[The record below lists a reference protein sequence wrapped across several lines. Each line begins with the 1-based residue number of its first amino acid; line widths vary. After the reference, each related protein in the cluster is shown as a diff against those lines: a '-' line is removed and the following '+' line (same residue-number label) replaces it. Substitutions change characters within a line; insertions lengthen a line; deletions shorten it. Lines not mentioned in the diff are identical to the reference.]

1 MNGSRQSAMTGMPTS
16 KVSAI
21 AKYARRCGPRMVA
34 TYGTLDPRSLGL
46 GRIGLGLLLMYDLV
60 RRVPGLVTWY
70 SNEGLLPNH
79 TVLWRPSADYV
90 FSLLLAASRPEEAA
104 IFFALFAIVY
114 LLFTVGWHTRFFHF
128 LSLVCLV
135 SLHDRAI
142 FLENGGDVALN
153 LLCVWTLFLPMG
165 ARFSIDAVRRTL
177 AKREESARELNDR
190 PSSQERPVVSLAVL
204 AILLEISVIYYFNAV
219 NKHGWTWRQGLA
231 VHYVLYQE
239 RMVTWFG
246 VLMRALMTPALSRV
260 LSYAVLAI
268 EIAAP
273 VLILSPIKRVAM
285 RRLAIVLYPGLHL
298 AFATCL
304 NLGQFSFN
312 MMGYF
317 PLLLA
322 AEDWDALGRRFGPSA
337 ARARIVYVDE
347 KSALGSAWARLLSR
361 LDTFGR
367 LRFEPLPLQGA
378 DATPARWVVQDPA
391 TNRRDS
397 GPTAWAD
404 CLAALPCGRPL
415 AWFMRR
421 SSVQAVCGLAGRFIV
436 KNHDAIAGALRA
448 TPFSRGLH
456 SAERRP
462 SAARSW
468 LLRQTAVVRE
478 LSAIILLAALTS
490 QLLVENRAIPQR
502 LKFPQPK
509 WMTQLVVY
517 PRLMQGWQMFAAD
530 VPTSE
535 RMLYIDAVT
544 SDGRHVD
551 PYNEAA
557 SRVAALPLDVIP
569 PHLEQDEF
577 WCDYTNRIPDNE
589 AYWRAFKE
597 WIFDYHHR
605 TGRSEDRIV
614 SFEAR
619 LLEVDGPAPGETRA
633 KNLRTKVIMS
643 ERQ

>member
-1 MNGSRQSAMTGMPTS
+1 MTPKHLSKISATSRA
-16 KVSAI
+16 V
-21 AKYARRCGPRMVA
+21 RRWGPRLVA
-34 TYGTLDPRSLGL
+34 TYVTVDPRSLGL
-46 GRIGLGLLLMYDLV
+46 GRIGLGLLLLHDLA
-60 RRVPGLVTWY
+60 RRVPGLVDWY

-90 FSLLLAASRPEEAA
+90 FSPLLAASRPAEVA

-114 LLFTVGWHTRFFHF
+114 LFFTVGWHTRFFHF
-128 LSLVCLV
+128 MSLVCLV

-153 LLCVWTLFLPMG
+153 LLCVWTLFLPMN
-165 ARFSIDAVRRTL
+165 ARFSIDAVRRSL
-177 AKREESARELNDR
+177 ARREESARDLNER
-190 PSSQERPVVSLAVL
+190 APSRENPVVSLAVL

-246 VLMRALMTPALSRV
+246 VLMRSVMTPSLSRI
-260 LSYAVLAI
+260 LSYAALVI

-273 VLILSPIKRVAM
+273 FLILSPVRRVSL
-285 RRLAIVLYPGLHL
+285 RRLAIVVYPALHL

-312 MMGYF
+312 MIGFF
-317 PLLLA
+317 PLLLS

-337 ARARIVYVDE
+337 ARARVIYVDE
-347 KSALGSAWARLLSR
+347 TSALGSAWARLLSR
-361 LDTFGR
+361 LDVFGR
-367 LRFEPLPLQGA
+367 LRFEPLHLPGA
-378 DATPARWVVQDPA
+378 DAPSVMWMIEDPD
-391 TNRRDS
+391 TKRRAS
-397 GPTAWAD
+397 GAAGWAD
-404 CLAALPCGRPL
+404 CLAALPCGQPFSWL
-415 AWFMRR
+415 MRL
-421 SSVQAVCGLAGRFIV
+421 SPIQEVCRLAGRLIAV
-436 KNHDAIAGALRA
+436 DRDAIAGALHA
-448 TPFSRGLH
+448 TPFSRRVR
-456 SAERRP
+456 SAEPRF
-462 SAARSW
+462 SATRFW
-468 LLRQTAVVRE
+468 LSRQSAVVRE
-478 LSAIILLAALTS
+478 LAALILLVTLTS

-502 LKFPQPK
+502 LKVPQPN

-535 RMLYIDAVT
+535 RMLYVDAVT
-544 SDGRHVD
+544 FDGRHVD

-557 SRVAALPLDVIP
+557 SRVAKLPVDIIP

-577 WCDYTNRIPDNE
+577 WCDYTNRLPDNE

-597 WIFDYHHR
+597 WIFNYHHR
-605 TGRSEDRIV
+605 TGRGTDRIV

-619 LLEVDGPAPGETRA
+619 LLEVDEPAPGEA
-633 KNLRTKVIMS
+633 GPKNVRTKIIMS
-643 ERQ
+643 ERP